1 MHTSRMNEMENTNGS
16 KGRIPLEPF
25 FIRFPM
31 ASAGLPGVKVDCS
44 RPRSD
49 PVRAE
54 ILRPVAISGG
64 KTRFETQ

>member
-1 MHTSRMNEMENTNGS
+1 MAPRDA
-16 KGRIPLEPF
+16 IPLEPF
-25 FIRFPM
+25 FVRFPM
-31 ASAGLPGVKVDCS
+31 ASAGLPGVLRDVKVDCS

-54 ILRPVAISGG
+54 ILRAVAISGG